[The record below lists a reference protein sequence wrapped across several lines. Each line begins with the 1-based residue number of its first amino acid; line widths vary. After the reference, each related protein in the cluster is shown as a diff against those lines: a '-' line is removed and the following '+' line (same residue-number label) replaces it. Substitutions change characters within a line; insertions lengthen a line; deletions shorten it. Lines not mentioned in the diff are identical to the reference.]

1 MCAKAENVRCYHRKQ
16 EAARN
21 ALEAARTAI
30 LEHAC
35 DDPPPGTAP
44 PSRAELK
51 PKRDAFSEIQPDPR
65 APPPLVTQTTLNALS
80 KAREAAAAEAAT
92 QHRSWWQMVLAV
104 WPGWPEFWKQM
115 RWVLVR
121 QLLAMACSLAL
132 MYAAGMFGHKE
143 AQDEAPAAAA
153 GLSASSA
160 AAHNP
165 RGFEDL

>member
-1 MCAKAENVRCYHRKQ
+1 MLCFRRKQ

-30 LEHAC
+30 LEHAR
-35 DDPPPGTAP
+35 DEEPPRGTDEP
-44 PSRAELK
+44 PSRAE
-51 PKRDAFSEIQPDPR
+51 PKQQHDTFSEIQPDPR

-80 KAREAAAAEAAT
+80 KAREAAAAEAAM
-92 QHRSWWQMVLAV
+92 QQQSWWQMVLAV
-104 WPGWPEFWKQM
+104 WPGWPEFWRQM

-132 MYAAGMFGHKE
+132 MYAAGMFGDKE
-143 AQDEAPAAAA
+143 GQGDTPAVTA
-153 GLSASSA
+153 GSSA
-160 AAHNP
+160 AAAPVHP